1 MNNVFVTSFKKK
13 YLNEFIDL
21 SQTEY
26 SSLSTANPC
35 HIQWKHLESPHGP
48 STYIRIIENGKT
60 IGRSLL
66 QPRLIRTQMGEYSA
80 GCVTDVLIDSQHR
93 SSPSNFINL
102 TNASAN
108 IAKFSSIYHTSNEVT
123 EPFYR
128 KLFRLPNPFSLSGYG
143 FPTRIS
149 GLFLKVFGYR
159 INVLDWLITPFH
171 WLISF
176 LVTIFMVITKI
187 NFSERMPN
195 DEMLSVLSSKL
206 LLNSGS
212 FFSRNE
218 SFLKWRLED
227 APLWKAKVFCLERE
241 RCFLGYVATRS
252 LELNGLSYLVV
263 IDFFIDTDLTFLQ
276 RLTLRLWLMR
286 QTIKSGNDAIFTMV
300 NPSSNASGVCV
311 GFPFIRIPDKY
322 LPHRT
327 PIFFRAND
335 IESQFVESER
345 KMHMTL
351 ADIDYF

>member
-1 MNNVFVTSFKKK
+1 VFVASFRKED
-13 YLNEFIDL
+13 LDEFIYL

-26 SSLSTANPC
+26 SSLSTTDPC
-35 HIQWKHLESPHGP
+35 HIQWKHLESPYGP

-66 QPRLIRTQMGEYSA
+66 QPRLIYTQTGEYST

-102 TNASAN
+102 TNSSAN
-108 IAKFSSIYHTSNEVT
+108 ISKFSSIYHTSNEVT

-149 GLFLKVFGYR
+149 GLCLKVFGYR
-159 INVLDWLITPFH
+159 INVMDWLITPFH
-171 WLISF
+171 WLISC
-176 LVTIFMVITKI
+176 LVTILMVTTKI
-187 NFSERMPN
+187 NLSERIPS
-195 DEMLSVLSSKL
+195 DEMLSILSSKL
-206 LLNSGS
+206 LRNSGS
-212 FFSRNE
+212 FLSRNK
-218 SFLKWRLED
+218 SFLKWRFED
-227 APLWKAKVFCLERE
+227 APLWKAKVHCLERDGF
-241 RCFLGYVATRS
+241 FLGYIATRS
-252 LELNGLSYLVV
+252 FKLDGLSYLVV
-263 IDFFIDTDLTFLQ
+263 IDFFIDTDLTFLE
-276 RLTLRLWLMR
+276 RFVLRLWLIR
-286 QTIKSGNDAIFTMV
+286 QTIKSGDDAIFTMV
-300 NPSSNASGVCV
+300 NPISKASRVCV

-335 IESQFVESER
+335 VESQIVESDR